1 MENPITMD
9 DLGVP
14 LFSETPTSI
23 LFKKHLQLSARVIFL
38 GLGKEASGETSSLNH
53 HPPSGVF
60 FKTPPRNQISM
71 IGMPCQKTDHQTF
84 QVPKIEVLRIYKL
97 YVRLM

>member
-38 GLGKEASGETSSLNH
+38 GLGKEASGETSSLNQ
-53 HPPSGVF
+53 HPP
-60 FKTPPRNQISM
+60 
-71 IGMPCQKTDHQTF
+71 
-84 QVPKIEVLRIYKL
+84 
-97 YVRLM
+97 